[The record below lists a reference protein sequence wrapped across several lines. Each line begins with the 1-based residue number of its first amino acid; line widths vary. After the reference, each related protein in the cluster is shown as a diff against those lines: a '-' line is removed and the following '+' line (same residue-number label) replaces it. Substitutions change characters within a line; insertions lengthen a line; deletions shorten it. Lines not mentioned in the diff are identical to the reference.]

1 MPGSFHVT
9 RKQNRARELNEIE
22 SETTLPR
29 PAVSFPRDLVKARVT
44 SLQKSR
50 VFGDNWACGG
60 VRLCPSGRGAPGGR
74 RPPAPLRAPRR
85 RRSAL
90 SPMSSEAEENPSAL
104 PDAELGALSIL
115 SAVPH

>member
-60 VRLCPSGRGAPGGR
+60 VRLCPSGRGAPGGEATSR
-74 RPPAPLRAPRR
+74 ATSSTETPSLGSVSDVLRSRGEPVCAPRR
-85 RRSAL
+85 
-90 SPMSSEAEENPSAL
+90 
-104 PDAELGALSIL
+104 
-115 SAVPH
+115 

>member
-50 VFGDNWACGG
+50 VFGDNWACWGG
-60 VRLCPSGRGAPGGR
+60 CDCARQEEEPPGGGDLPRHFEHRDAVARLC
-74 RPPAPLRAPRR
+74 LRCPRKPRR
-85 RRSAL
+85 TRLRSPTL
-90 SPMSSEAEENPSAL
+90 NSA
-104 PDAELGALSIL
+104 P
-115 SAVPH
+115 

>member
-22 SETTLPR
+22 SETTLPC

-50 VFGDNWACGG
+50 VFGDNWVCGG
-60 VRLCPSGRGAPGGR
+60 VRLCPSGRGAPGGGDLPR
-74 RPPAPLRAPRR
+74 HFEHRDAVARLCLRCPQKPRR
-85 RRSAL
+85 TRLRSPTL
-90 SPMSSEAEENPSAL
+90 KSA
-104 PDAELGALSIL
+104 P
-115 SAVPH
+115 

>member
-9 RKQNRARELNEIE
+9 RKQNRAHELNEIE
-22 SETTLPR
+22 SKTTLPR

-60 VRLCPSGRGAPGGR
+60 GATVPVRKRSPRGEATSRATSSTETPSLGSVSDVLRSRGEPVC
-74 RPPAPLRAPRR
+74 APRR
-85 RRSAL
+85 
-90 SPMSSEAEENPSAL
+90 
-104 PDAELGALSIL
+104 
-115 SAVPH
+115 